1 MATGDY
7 GTGGFIARP
16 RITLVVLVLA
26 SLTLVTISYKSHGG
40 GIGSI
45 FQNSLRSITNP
56 IRSSADAVV
65 RPIDNVFSGAFHY
78 SSLKQ
83 QESKLQ
89 HQVSTLKNQVLIANK
104 YQSEAQSLSKLIN
117 LPFAQGLPSVAAIV
131 DNYSPTNTQLS
142 VDLDKGSSQGIKV
155 GEPVVSSLGLIGR
168 VVSVTSNSSTVLLIA
183 DPTSSVGVEF
193 GKSNHIALAV
203 GKGSF
208 SSLSVALVNPGTPI
222 HKGETMFTSGLQGGI
237 FPPGIPVGVVASY
250 SYLPGDLQEH
260 VTISPLAN
268 LAHLQYVKVLEW
280 LPGGSKG

>member
-7 GTGGFIARP
+7 GTGGFLARP

-56 IRSSADAVV
+56 IRSSADAVI
-65 RPIDNVFSGAFHY
+65 RPIDNVFSGAFNY
-78 SSLKQ
+78 SALKQ

-89 HQVSTLKNQVLIANK
+89 HQLKTLKNQELMASK
-104 YQSEAQSLSKLIN
+104 YQSEAQSLSKLIDI
-117 LPFAQGLPSVAAIV
+117 PFAQGLPSVAAIV
-131 DNYSPTNTQLS
+131 DNYSPTNTQLT
-142 VDLDKGSSQGIKV
+142 VDLNKGASQGIKV
-155 GEPVVSSLGLIGR
+155 GEPVVSSLGLVGR

-193 GKSNHIALAV
+193 GKNNNVALAV

-208 SSLSVALVNPGTPI
+208 TSLNVALVDPGTPI

-260 VTISPLAN
+260 VVMTPLAD
-268 LAHLQYVKVLEW
+268 LGHLQYVKVLNW
-280 LPGGSKG
+280 LPGGAKG